1 MLARIR
7 KAQEENEGGF
17 TLIELLVVIIIIGIL
32 AAIAI
37 PVFLNQRKKGF
48 DAQAK
53 SDARNL
59 ATLEETY
66 FTDNNTYIAGGA
78 ATDTTTIAGL
88 LTDYKA
94 SGNVTGVVVK
104 NYDATPALL
113 GAGTSGVGGFEICAT
128 SKSTKVFVYDSTKGG
143 LQPAGTAC
151 A

>member
-37 PVFLNQRKKGF
+37 PVFLNQRQKGY
-48 DAQAK
+48 DAAAK

-66 FTDNNTYIAGGA
+66 LTDNNVYVA
-78 ATDTTTIAGL
+78 ATTATAPGLLGYKQSANVTAVAINVDTAANKEFCIKSTSASGKDFWYDNATGGISNTAPTPVAAGL
-88 LTDYKA
+88 TC
-94 SGNVTGVVVK
+94 
-104 NYDATPALL
+104 P
-113 GAGTSGVGGFEICAT
+113 
-128 SKSTKVFVYDSTKGG
+128 
-143 LQPAGTAC
+143 
-151 A
+151 

>member
-37 PVFLNQRKKGF
+37 PTFLNQRKKGY
-48 DAQAK
+48 DSQAK

-66 FTDNNTYIAGGA
+66 FADNNKYQVGA
-78 ATDTTTIAGL
+78 DLATVKTNL
-88 LTDYKA
+88 PDYKA
-94 SGNVTGVVVK
+94 STNVTDVLIK
-104 NYDATPALL
+104 NYSSATPPVL
-113 GAGTSGVGGFEICAT
+113 GDTATQNTGGFCVQVT
-128 SKSTKVFVYDSTKGG
+128 STSTNTFVFDSTKGG
-143 LQPAGTAC
+143 VQPGTNATC
-151 A
+151 